1 MKGSLITLAF
11 FITGCIAG
19 VCLSVDFD
27 IHSASVY
34 VLYGLMFLI
43 GLNIGGNMDLKSF
56 AAQLN
61 FKILLVPIA
70 TISGTVLFAALGGF
84 ILSRWSAFDCMAVG
98 SGLCYYSVSSMLI
111 AQIKSPSIGVQLATE
126 LGTIALLANIIREMT
141 ALIAAPLFRK
151 YFGMLAPISAAGIS
165 SGDVALSAVAK
176 YSGKEAIPI
185 AIIHGILV
193 NISVPFFV
201 SLFCNL

>member
-1 MKGSLITLAF
+1 MKSSFITLGF
-11 FITGCIAG
+11 FITGCLIGAFSSLG
-19 VCLSVDFD
+19 FD
-27 IHSASVY
+27 VHPVSVY

-43 GLNIGGNMDLKSF
+43 GLNLGGNMDLKF
-56 AAQLN
+56 FVKQLN
-61 FKILLVPIA
+61 FKVLLVPMA
-70 TISGTVLFAALGGF
+70 TISGTLLFAAVGGF
-84 ILSRWSAFDCMAVG
+84 LLSRWNVFDCMAVG

-111 AQIKSPSIGVQLATE
+111 AQLKSPSIGVQLATE

-141 ALIAAPLFRK
+141 ALIGAPIIRK
-151 YFGMLAPISAAGIS
+151 YFGALAPISAAGIS
-165 SGDVALSAVAK
+165 SGDVALNAVAK
-176 YSGKEAIPI
+176 YSGQEAVPI